1 MTAPTRTHRG
11 NLYGRTGSI
20 GRLRSRA
27 AVAAVVALLAAG
39 AGPVFADS
47 NPKPPVDS
55 PAFDNSPEHSGN
67 RASVV
72 EGDADRVGGLTLA
85 AAAVLVLVAL
95 AARLAGGQGGDSCPV
110 CRATLSL
117 SGGQVRCPACGFR
130 RLRGR
135 GGETFFGA
143 AAPAGIDYR
152 ARPVS
157 ARRPPDADGAG
168 EAGGFRGSW

>member
-1 MTAPTRTHRG
+1 MA
-11 NLYGRTGSI
+11 
-20 GRLRSRA
+20 
-27 AVAAVVALLAAG
+27 AAVVALLCGFG
-39 AGPVFADS
+39 AGPAFAEGDA
-47 NPKPPVDS
+47 KPPVDS
-55 PAFDNSPEHSGN
+55 PAFDHSPERAGN

-72 EGDADRVGGLTLA
+72 EGDADRLGALTLG

-110 CRATLSL
+110 CRATLSF

-143 AAPAGIDYR
+143 AAPEGIDYR

-157 ARRPPDADGAG
+157 ARRLPEADGAG
-168 EAGGFRGSW
+168 EVGGFRGSW